1 MPLYQNQIDTASSI
15 IDSYRNGKPHVLL
28 YAQMQ
33 SGKTGVF
40 MLVAA
45 EMKRMNYINNFVVMC
60 SSGDKELSH
69 QLKNPDSF
77 WRDYRKYLRDK
88 FHFESDEAEAICEE
102 VKKNFTCICGIDIKK
117 NGKNYK
123 NTLFIIDES
132 HHGQSIGQT
141 LDGFFKR
148 SSLQADGTP
157 CLNGNIIMTV
167 SATAFSEM
175 IDNEDF
181 KQNKEVVTLK
191 PSDDYFGIQQIFQN
205 NLISPFVKE
214 DLPKHLDELK
224 ENNTIGYF
232 RSRNKVDVY
241 KEFIQK
247 LCHDKQIELIVYD
260 QNFKQTLDDII
271 EEKKSMGKPLCV
283 FLIGR
288 IAMGKRLPGKSHT
301 QWVIESGVSKLD
313 TCLQGLLG
321 RICGYKSSGSG
332 PHIKVYIDK
341 KSIQMIQ
348 DSKYIDSV
356 CHGLYGNFA
365 NSMNTKKSKVKK
377 NRKLFPTI
385 PEHFKIPVSSEN
397 CDLDATDEKSFIRDF
412 LKSEEFM
419 SESKN
424 ALCFPD
430 AIGKLKVDISNP
442 SNIHISDINC
452 DSYKDLQ
459 DKLDSL
465 HRDNELFI
473 NLGSGCGFENVD
485 KDIVRVFTKNK
496 LTRNSTHFEFYV
508 LFRTDKEPDSRIFK
522 YKNATTN
529 GKEIFRHHN
538 NDGTVIH
545 QNGCVPFGI
554 KPESARDVG
563 VMCTQITHVL
573 GLRKDSELIVPSCI
587 SSIQNEVST
596 NGIFVNDLVYKALL
610 PNGSIYNTVKND
622 FNKEIKLT
630 HMRGRKP
637 KDLPHWCKARLS
649 SISWN

>member
-1 MPLYQNQIDTASSI
+1 MPLHQNQSDTASTI
-15 IDSYRNGKPHVLL
+15 IDLYLRGIHHVLL

-45 EMKRMNYINNFVVMC
+45 ELKRMNYINNFVVMC

-77 WRDYRKYLRDK
+77 WRDYRQYLRDK
-88 FHFESDEAEAICEE
+88 FHFEPDDVEAICDE

-117 NGKNYK
+117 NRKNYK

-132 HHGQSIGQT
+132 HYGQSTGQL
-141 LDGFFKR
+141 LDRFFKR

-181 KQNKEVVTLK
+181 KQNKEVVILK
-191 PSDDYFGIQQIFQN
+191 PSNDYFGVSQIFQN

-241 KEFIQK
+241 KKFIQK
-247 LCHDKQIELIVYD
+247 LCHEKQIELIVYD
-260 QNFKQTLDDII
+260 QTFKQHLDDII
-271 EEKKSMGKPLCV
+271 EEKISMGKPLCV

-288 IAMGKRLPGKSHT
+288 ITMGKRLPGKSHT
-301 QWVIESGVSKLD
+301 QWVIETGVSNLD

-332 PHIKVYIDK
+332 PHIKVYLDE

-348 DSKYIDSV
+348 DSNYIASV

-365 NSMNTKKSKVKK
+365 NSMNTKKSKIKK

-385 PEHFKIPVSSEN
+385 PEHFKVRVSSEN
-397 CDLDATDEKSFIRDF
+397 CDLNTTDEKSVVRDF
-412 LKSEEFM
+412 IHSEEFM

-430 AIGKLKVDISNP
+430 AIEKLKADISTL
-442 SNIHISDINC
+442 SNIRLSDINRT
-452 DSYKDLQ
+452 SYNGLE
-459 DKLDSL
+459 DKLNSL
-465 HRDNELFI
+465 NQENKLFT
-473 NLGSGCGFENVD
+473 NLGSGCGFENTESN
-485 KDIVRVFTKNK
+485 IVRVFTKNR
-496 LTRNSTHFEFYV
+496 LTCNSTYFEFYL
-508 LFRTDKEPDSRIFK
+508 LFRSDKEPDSTILK

-538 NDGTVIH
+538 NDGTETH
-545 QNGCVPFGI
+545 QNGCAQFGI
-554 KPESARDVG
+554 KTESAHDVD
-563 VMCTQITHVL
+563 VMRTQITHVL
-573 GLRKDSELIVPSCI
+573 SLSRESELIAPSCI
-587 SSIQNEVST
+587 TSIQNEEST

-622 FNKEIKLT
+622 FNKKIKLT

-637 KDLPHWCKARLS
+637 KDIPHWCKARLS